1 MVIELLFQ
9 PSPLDPVYHLEN
21 PMRQPWSDLL
31 VLFSRA
37 LGLPSRVI
45 PFEAWLDKVRSIADV
60 EKNPAGKVVKFLEE
74 EFIEMASGAVVLD
87 TKKARRVSRTL
98 AGSGGI
104 GSRHVDL
111 YVKYWRSVGH
121 LS

>member
-1 MVIELLFQ
+1 
-9 PSPLDPVYHLEN
+9 
-21 PMRQPWSDLL
+21 
-31 VLFSRA
+31 
-37 LGLPSRVI
+37 
-45 PFEAWLDKVRSIADV
+45 
-60 EKNPAGKVVKFLEE
+60 VKFLEQ
-74 EFIEMASGAVVLD
+74 EFTAMASGAVVLD

>member
-9 PSPLDPVYHLEN
+9 PSPPDPVYHLEN

-31 VLFSRA
+31 VLLSRA
-37 LGLPSRVI
+37 LGLPSKII
-45 PFEAWLDKVRSIADV
+45 PFEAWLDKVRSITDV

-74 EFIEMASGAVVLD
+74 EFTTMASGAVVLD